1 MTQKPNYEDTY
12 SSSKLCDLLGGG
24 LTPQVLQ
31 GLDRRDVL
39 RPSYYARRGADTS
52 LITQEER
59 DTLVS
64 SGGTTGDPERR
75 YTYQD
80 RVWTELLISIEGL
93 LSVARARAIAAGVVK
108 ELRSRATKVPP
119 AARLV
124 FCHGRDVYLLL
135 DDERAECL
143 TRPGEVAMARLLID
157 RLDANVLYR
166 TTVVSRLDSRESDR
180 SIQPLGLALSS

>member
-1 MTQKPNYEDTY
+1 MAQKPHYEDTC
-12 SSSKLCDLLGGG
+12 SSSKVCELLGGG

-31 GLDRRDVL
+31 GLDRRNIL
-39 RPSYYARRGADTS
+39 RPSHYARRGTVKS
-52 LITQEER
+52 LITREER
-59 DTLVS
+59 DALVS

-80 RVWTELLISIEGL
+80 RAWLELLISIESL
-93 LSVARARAIAAGVVK
+93 LDVTRARAIAAGVVK
-108 ELRSRATKVPP
+108 ELRSRATEVPP

-135 DDERAECL
+135 DDEQAECL

-166 TTVVSRLDSRESDR
+166 TTVSPLDSRESDR
-180 SIQPLGLALSS
+180 SIQALGLALSS